1 MPVADDADTVFGR
14 LPCRIDCPCVTR
26 VSALEAVGCS
36 DIVVAFMRR
45 LSDLEVRAATHPDEE
60 SAGFPRQ
67 LRYSRRL

>member
-1 MPVADDADTVFGR
+1 
-14 LPCRIDCPCVTR
+14 VTR